1 MTHDEIV
8 QEVRDTR
15 AKIFEECDCDLDK
28 YFDRIQ
34 EMEALDPRPRI
45 TLEEFR
51 LRYGRKSSPS
61 DPIAPTSPKPD
72 DGTSQSQDNSE

>member
-28 YFDRIQ
+28 FFDRLQ

-45 TLEEFR
+45 TIEEFR
-51 LRYGRKSSPS
+51 ALYGPKSPPAS
-61 DPIAPTSPKPD
+61 
-72 DGTSQSQDNSE
+72 GNSSTDL